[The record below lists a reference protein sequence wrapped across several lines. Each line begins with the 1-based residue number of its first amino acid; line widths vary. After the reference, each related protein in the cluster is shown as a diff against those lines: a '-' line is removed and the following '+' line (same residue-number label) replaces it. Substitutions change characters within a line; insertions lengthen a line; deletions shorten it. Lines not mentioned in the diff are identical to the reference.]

1 MSDNSTI
8 SVANLAKWSTVM
20 MLFVVCGCLFINI
33 RSQHVAKGKE
43 IQSLKQ
49 KQVTLSI
56 AIQNVEADIK
66 RNLAPRVLEARL
78 QAYNSTLSPV
88 SVDQTENLIPEMTAS
103 R

>member
-8 SVANLAKWSTVM
+8 TVANLAKWSTVM

-33 RSQHVAKGKE
+33 RSQHVSKARE
-43 IQSLKQ
+43 IQVLKDNL
-49 KQVTLSI
+49 VSLSI
-56 AIQNVEADIK
+56 AIQNVDADIK

-78 QAYNSTLSPV
+78 QAYNSTLRAV
-88 SVDQTENLIPEMTAS
+88 GVEHTEELIPEMTAL